1 MGKRKGWNRFR
12 PTKEANWAAIKL
24 VSKDVGC
31 KNSVYTLAGY
41 HYCTLGELKIARLL
55 TSQGIEFTPDVSFG
69 IKNDNVLRKA
79 QLKDNTLRT
88 ARTFVPDF
96 VFNGDEYIW
105 TEDDGTEIVIHGLEC
120 KASNRKPDKI
130 RLLYEQRGIH
140 ILVLSDQEIDWYDQS
155 GELPLK
161 LLRRRHQC

>member
-1 MGKRKGWNRFR
+1 MSKKKRRNRFR
-12 PTKEANWAAIKL
+12 PVKEANWTAIKF

-31 KNSVYTLAGY
+31 RNSVYALAGY

-55 TSQGIEFTPDVSFG
+55 TDLGIEFTPDVSFG
-69 IKNDNVLRKA
+69 IKNDRNFRRA
-79 QLKDNTLRT
+79 QLEDSALKT
-88 ARTFVPDF
+88 ARIFVPDF

-105 TEDDGTEIVIHGLEC
+105 TEDDGTEILIHGLEC
-120 KASNRKPDKI
+120 KASNKKPDKV

-140 ILVLSDQEIDWYDQS
+140 ILVLSDREIDWYDQL

-161 LLRRRHQC
+161 LLRRRR